1 MKMYELEPE
10 NNHFTSLVV
19 DVTHRCNMSCA
30 NCYIPN
36 RDIPDMDVEKLY
48 AFIKRLPKRVYIRVI
63 GAEPTMREDLFDII
77 TTIRSLGHKVSLT
90 TNGLKLASPTY
101 VSDLK
106 KTGLKLLLISMNGAD
121 DDPLYEILDNGPYGE
136 LKVKALINAFKHKFT
151 VNTGTIIAKGVNE
164 FTIREQVRT
173 VVQAA
178 KIADYKFDRRI
189 PPVLRMKSV
198 GAIGD
203 YMKDS
208 SYTLD
213 ELCVLAS
220 QYLNIPIEEVK
231 GTPVE
236 SGLNKITY
244 IDEDTYKHDAP
255 NSYAFRYETEVG
267 DVIIRLIDW
276 SVDEDGI
283 PDSEN
288 EHRGRITPNWTIAPF
303 FAHVKENEF
312 GY

>member
-1 MKMYELEPE
+1 MHEVEPE
-10 NNHFTSLVV
+10 DNTFTSLVV
-19 DVTHRCNMSCA
+19 DVTHRCNMACA

-36 RDIPDMDVEKLY
+36 RDIPDMDIEKLY

-101 VSDLK
+101 VSNLK
-106 KTGLKLLLISMNGAD
+106 KTGLKMLLISMNGAD
-121 DDPLYEILDNGPYGE
+121 DDSVYQILDNGPYGK
-136 LKVKALINAFKHKFT
+136 LKVNALINAFKHKFI

-164 FTIREQVRT
+164 FIIREQVKT

-208 SYTLD
+208 TYTLD
-213 ELCVLAS
+213 ELCELTS
-220 QYLNIPIEEVK
+220 QYLDIPIEKVK

-236 SGLNKITY
+236 SGLNWIRH
-244 IDEDTYKHDAP
+244 IDEDAYKHNEP
-255 NSYAFRYETEVG
+255 NSYAFQYETEVG
-267 DVIIRLIDW
+267 DIVVRLIDW

-283 PDSEN
+283 PDSKN
-288 EHRGRITPNWTIAPF
+288 EHRGRVTPNWKIAPF
-303 FAHVKENEF
+303 FAHVKENEY